1 MYSYGFPNYQPPVDI
16 GQVGSEQ
23 EAVNAYVQAGRS
35 KIFFTTDDQTIFVKC
50 VSMNGQTS
58 MDIFD
63 KRPSEAILPPPEYIT
78 RKEFNE
84 ALEALKQGKEDEYEP
99 VRQAKRKSGND
110 AAATE

>member
-63 KRPSEAILPPPEYIT
+63 RRGQTPPPEYVT
-78 RKEFNE
+78 REELNSILDAMKTPKKTVKTEV
-84 ALEALKQGKEDEYEP
+84 KDEP
-99 VRQAKRKSGND
+99 V
-110 AAATE
+110 